1 MEYVTEWIATMRAD
15 VVTLLGQIIA
25 YLPRLLSGILLLVI
39 GWLVA
44 RMLRAIASKLISG
57 WDWLSQRLTIGRAV
71 DEAKVRETSASVVG
85 SVVYWMTI
93 LFFVAAAAQAL
104 DLPAF
109 SNWLNRAILY
119 LPQLISGAIVIVLGI
134 ALGNLAR
141 NAILRGVRSIA
152 EQQRVLLA
160 NAAQAIIF
168 VTMFVIG
175 LDLIG
180 VDTSV
185 LIIVIGVAV
194 GMFFG
199 GGALAFGLGARTMVS
214 NLIGARCA
222 QRDCRVGDKIR
233 VGEVQGRILQLNR
246 STVVLETG
254 EGRTTIPGKLFS
266 EQSILVLDGDPSRG

>member
-1 MEYVTEWIATMRAD
+1 MEYVTEWMVTMKAD
-15 VVTLLGQIIA
+15 VVDLLQQIIA
-25 YLPRLLSGILLLVI
+25 YLPRLLSGVLLLVI

-44 RMLRAIASKLISG
+44 RTLRAIASNLISG
-57 WDWLSQRLTIGRAV
+57 WDSLSQRLTIGRAV

-85 SVVYWMTI
+85 KVVYWMTI

-109 SNWLNRAILY
+109 SSWLNRAILY
-119 LPQLISGAIVIVLGI
+119 LPQLISGAFVIVLGI
-134 ALGNLAR
+134 ALGNWAR
-141 NAILRGVRSIA
+141 NAIARGMKSITA
-152 EQQRVLLA
+152 QQRLLLA
-160 NAAQAIIF
+160 SAAQAIIF

-185 LIIVIGVAV
+185 LVIVIGVAL

-222 QRDCRVGDKIR
+222 QRDCRVGDVIR
-233 VGEVQGRILQLNR
+233 IGAVEGRILQLNR

-266 EQSILVLDGDPSRG
+266 EQSTLVLDGDLVRG

>member
-1 MEYVTEWIATMRAD
+1 MEYVTEWMATMRAD
-15 VVTLLGQIIA
+15 VVDLLAQIIA
-25 YLPRLLSGILLLVI
+25 YLPRLLSGILLIVI

-44 RMLRAIASKLISG
+44 RALRAIASHLISG
-57 WDWLSQRLTIGRAV
+57 WDWLTQKLTIGRAI
-71 DEAKVRETSASVVG
+71 DHEKFRETSASVVG
-85 SVVYWMTI
+85 KIVYWLTI
-93 LFFVAAAAQAL
+93 LFFVAAAAQTL
-104 DLPAF
+104 DLEAF

-119 LPQLISGAIVIVLGI
+119 LPQLISGAVVMVLGV
-134 ALGNLAR
+134 ALSNLAR
-141 NAILRGVRSIA
+141 NAITRGMRSIKG
-152 EQQRVLLA
+152 QQRLLLA
-160 NAAQAIIF
+160 SAAQAIIL

-185 LIIVIGVAV
+185 LVIVIGVAV

-222 QRDCRVGDKIR
+222 QRDCRIGDVIR
-233 VGEVQGRILQLNR
+233 IGAVQGRILQLNR
-246 STVVLETG
+246 STVILETA

-266 EQSILVLDGDPSRG
+266 EESTVVLDGDPVRG